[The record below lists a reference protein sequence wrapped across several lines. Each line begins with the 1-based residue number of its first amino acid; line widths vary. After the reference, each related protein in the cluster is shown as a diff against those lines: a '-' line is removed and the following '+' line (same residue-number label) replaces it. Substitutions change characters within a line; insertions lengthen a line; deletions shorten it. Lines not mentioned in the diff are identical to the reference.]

1 MRMQHRY
8 LDRVMAAATADEPTL
23 AAMMDALFLV
33 APPES
38 LFRPTVAWRALRR
51 GRPGP
56 DVEPL
61 ELTRAAHCTLSGS

>member
-1 MRMQHRY
+1 
-8 LDRVMAAATADEPTL
+8 
-23 AAMMDALFLV
+23 MMNALFLV

-61 ELTRAAHCTLSGS
+61 ELTRVAHCTLSGS